1 MASYHSSF
9 EYLGKNS
16 LDEGFII
23 CAFEPDDGLV
33 DSFLSM
39 EQVYTDSYDNTKRFL
54 YGTKYDSVATINI
67 TIIKADGSDISVED
81 NRKIFRWLT
90 GCRKASWLDLHEG
103 DMLKYSFYCTTQN
116 IQQYKLDSRVIG
128 FTITFESIHP
138 WAWSALQEVN
148 FYVGADAMEMDSGGL
163 VYKSVNAQK
172 FGFSEGVLY
181 NAVGTPFKIDD
192 NGVIYNDVKIDHVVD
207 NQTDDLY
214 TYINLDVEYKSASNG
229 NNNAITISN
238 LSTNETTE
246 VSNIGANE
254 MVALNA
260 GQFIVSYSYDK
271 TTDTVSGQNINKIFG
286 NAFNF
291 IWPRL
296 QPGSNQLEIQ
306 SVGRCNLKLS
316 YRYPIKIGDCAIDVD
331 KIDYSKIC

>member
-9 EYLGKNS
+9 KYLDKNS

-39 EQVYTDSYDNTKRFL
+39 EQVYTESYDRTKRFL
-54 YGTKYDSVATINI
+54 YGTKYDAVATINI
-67 TIIKADGSDISVED
+67 TIIKSDGSDISVED
-81 NRKIFRWLT
+81 NRKLFRWLT
-90 GCRKASWLDLHEG
+90 GCRKASWLDLYEG
-103 DMLKYSFYCTTQN
+103 DVLKYSFYCTTQN
-116 IQQYKLDSRVIG
+116 IQQYKMDSRVIG

-138 WAWSALQEVN
+138 WAWSALQEFN
-148 FYVGADAMEMDSGGL
+148 FYVGENAIEIDGNGM
-163 VYKSVNAQK
+163 VYKSVTYPR
-172 FGFSEGVLY
+172 FGFSDGVLY
-181 NAVGTPFKIDD
+181 NENVTPFNIDD
-192 NGVIYNDVKIDHVVD
+192 NGVIYNDVKLNEIID

-214 TYINLDVEYKSASNG
+214 TYVNLDVEYKSDSNG
-229 NNNAITISN
+229 NNNVIIISN
-238 LSTNETTE
+238 LSTNEKTE

-254 MVALNA
+254 MMTLNA

-271 TTDTVSGQNINKIFG
+271 TTDTVSGQNTNKIFG

-296 QPGSNQLEIQ
+296 QPGVNQLEIQ
-306 SVGRCNLKLS
+306 SIGRCNLKLS
-316 YRYPIKIGDCAIDVD
+316 YRYPIKIGDCAIDVGN
-331 KIDYSKIC
+331 IDYSKIC